1 MVRSGNTLT
10 LYKDGASFL
19 TLTNSDVASNNL
31 NLGSEFRIGYGYGA
45 ASTRYTNGLMDSFA
59 IFNRALSSDAVKSI
73 YNDGEVIDLTKDY
86 GYYKPKNN
94 LIAYYQ
100 MEEGEGTILMD
111 RTGNGRN
118 GTLTNGPTYSTSTP

>member
-1 MVRSGNTLT
+1 M
-10 LYKDGASFL
+10 KD
-19 TLTNSDVASNNL
+19 V
-31 NLGSEFRIGYGYGA
+31 
-45 ASTRYTNGLMDSFA
+45 A
-59 IFNRALSSDAVKSI
+59 IFNRALSEDAVKSI
-73 YNDGEVIDLTKDY
+73 YNDGEIIDLTKDY
-86 GYYKPKNN
+86 GHYKRKNN